1 LEHVFL
7 YQHTMRNEWGYGAVT
22 DSEDDRTT
30 FKFDDGVMRTI
41 KRDHI
46 HLMVRVELEEPQN
59 TEIRKRLARP
69 IKSAAAAAIRKA
81 AAATKKK
88 IAKRDHAPVVI
99 GGDPAVE
106 AQ

>member
-7 YQHTMRNEWGYGAVT
+7 YQHTMRTEWGYGAVT

-30 FKFDDGVMRTI
+30 FKFDDGVVRTI

-59 TEIRKRLARP
+59 TDVRKRLARP

-99 GGDPAVE
+99 EDPSA
-106 AQ
+106 ADA